1 MVSCR
6 CTAPSLTPRSPSYLL
21 LTTDYLPLTTYYI
34 ILTSSTPRSP
44 SHLLLATCYLPL
56 TTYYLLLAT
65 HYSLLTTYHLP
76 LTSSTPRSPSR
87 SPTAASRRWCS
98 LPSQRA
104 SSAQGA
110 GCAALLGAPQRHPC
124 LLRPAWLLALGGAP
138 YSVWRSGRASQSRA
152 RRPPPKL
159 AVDSAPLAPRRSRSC
174 ATIPRCYSRAARPPA
189 DSSRAPPPQPPWH
202 RRT

>member
-21 LTTDYLPLTTYYI
+21 LTTHYLLRTTYHLPLTISFLNSKVATLPTTYYSYLL
-34 ILTSSTPRSP
+34 LTTCYLLLTTYHLLPHLQGRQATYY
-44 SHLLLATCYLPL
+44 LLLATCYLLL

-65 HYSLLTTYHLP
+65 HYLLLTTDHLP

-104 SSAQGA
+104 SSSQGA

-138 YSVWRSGRASQSRA
+138 SSVCGGA
-152 RRPPPKL
+152 
-159 AVDSAPLAPRRSRSC
+159 AVPL
-174 ATIPRCYSRAARPPA
+174 RAARA
-189 DSSRAPPPQPPWH
+189 GLSQS
-202 RRT
+202 